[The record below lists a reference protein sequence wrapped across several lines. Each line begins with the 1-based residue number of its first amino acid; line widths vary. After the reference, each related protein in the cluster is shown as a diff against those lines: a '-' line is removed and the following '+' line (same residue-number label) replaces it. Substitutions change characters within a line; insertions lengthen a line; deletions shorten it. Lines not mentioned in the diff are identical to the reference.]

1 MSSQSDSKHQWL
13 HDMRCLLL
21 EEARDEL
28 LRSGGCLAVV
38 EDGRLGSDQPFKRE
52 GGWIQG

>member
-38 EDGRLGSDQPFKRE
+38 EDGRLGSDQPFQRE